1 MTTNNP
7 LPVSHFKVEWGGNRI
22 GFSEVDGL
30 DIKVDV
36 IEYREGSSP
45 VNTSIKMP
53 GQIHYSN
60 ITLKRGIISSDNE
73 LYDWLKDIGFS
84 KVEKR
89 DVIISLLDE
98 AHEPVIRWKARNV
111 FPVKL
116 VGPTLNALAGEI
128 AIEEIELTHEGLTI
142 ENG

>member
-116 VGPTLNALAGEI
+116 VGPTLNALTGEI
-128 AIEEIELTHEGLTI
+128 AIVEIELTHEGLTI